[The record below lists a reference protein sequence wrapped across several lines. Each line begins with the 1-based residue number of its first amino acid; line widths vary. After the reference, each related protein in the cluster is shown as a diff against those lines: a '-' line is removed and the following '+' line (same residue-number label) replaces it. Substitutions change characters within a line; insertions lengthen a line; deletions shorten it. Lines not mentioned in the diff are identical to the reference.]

1 MEAEI
6 EKRILKELSEIKKE
20 LKIMKK
26 QLMDLD
32 IFLTEEEHKLVNE
45 SIKHEKEG
53 KLITLDSVLK
63 KLGVEDV

>member
-1 MEAEI
+1 METEI
-6 EKRILKELSEIKKE
+6 ERRVLKELGEIKRE
-20 LKIMKK
+20 LRIMKK

-32 IFLTEEEHKLVNE
+32 IFLTEEEHKLLDE

-53 KLITLDSVLK
+53 KLVALDSVLK